1 MNELVYYQD
10 QYQKELESKVL
21 KIEEK
26 RILLDKTIFIPASNT
41 EPGDVGKINKVK
53 IVGSKK
59 EEDGVWHILERQI
72 PLNVGD
78 IVKLELDWNKRL
90 LAMRLHSALH
100 LLAGPFDKNFNQRAV
115 AGAIRGKTA
124 HLVFKEKVADEIIDQ
139 AIEQANQDIENGL
152 AIKSY
157 WDEKREGFRWTQVGD
172 YPAIP
177 DGGLHIKNTT
187 EIGKIVLASKDL
199 DQGRQKVEVTFDME
213 NPFVK

>member
-10 QYQKELESKVL
+10 QYLKELEAGIL

-26 RILLDKTIFIPASNT
+26 RLLLDKTIFIPASNT
-41 EPGDVGKINKVK
+41 EPGDVGKINGVK

-59 EEDGVWHILERQI
+59 EEDGVWQILERQI
-72 PLNVGD
+72 LLNTGD
-78 IVKLELDWNKRL
+78 TVKLELDWNKRL

-115 AGAIRGKTA
+115 AGAIRGKNA
-124 HLVFKEKVADEIIDQ
+124 HLVFKEKVADEIITQ

-157 WDEKREGFRWTQVGD
+157 WDEKRAGFRWTQVGN

-177 DGGLHIKNTT
+177 DGGLHVRNTN
-187 EIGKIVLASKDL
+187 EIGKITLVSKDL
-199 DQGRQKVEVTFDME
+199 DQGHQKIEITTTS
-213 NPFVK
+213 